1 MVTPS
6 HDPNLNN
13 DLASSPDSSTDRVDE
28 LSSMSIAVKALG
40 IDCITR
46 HIFICADASKPKCV
60 DREASLESWDYLKRR
75 LQELQLDRPQSE
87 RPNCIFRTKANCL
100 RLCQKGPI
108 MVIYPDG
115 VWYHSVSPIV
125 VEEIIQQ
132 HLLCNKIVGQYVLQ
146 APTTVWQNKFNDLE
160 SSNGIEVI

>member
-13 DLASSPDSSTDRVDE
+13 DLASSPDSSTDRTDE
-28 LSSMSIAVKALG
+28 LGSMSIAVKALG

-46 HIFICADASKPKCV
+46 HIFLCADASKPKCV
-60 DREASLESWDYLKRR
+60 DRAASLESWDYLKRR
-75 LQELQLDRPQSE
+75 LQELQLDRPQVE
-87 RPNCIFRTKANCL
+87 RQNCIFRTKANCL

-115 VWYHSVSPIV
+115 VWYHSVSPMV

-132 HLLCNKIVGQYVLQ
+132 HLLCNKIVSQYVLSNQ
-146 APTTVWQNKFNDLE
+146 PLLGKTNSTILE
-160 SSNGIEVI
+160 SSNGI

>member
-6 HDPNLNN
+6 HDPDPNN
-13 DLASSPDSSTDRVDE
+13 DLASFPDASVDLVDE
-28 LSSMSIAVKALG
+28 LGGMSIAVKALG

-46 HIFICADASKPKCV
+46 HIFLCADASKPKCV
-60 DREASLESWDYLKRR
+60 DRESSLKSWDYLKRR

-87 RPNCIFRTKANCL
+87 RPNCVFRTKANCL
-100 RLCQKGPI
+100 RLCQNGPI

-115 VWYHSVSPIV
+115 VWYHSVSPTV

-132 HLLCNKIVGQYVLQ
+132 HLLCNKIVSRYVLHV
-146 APTTVWQNKFNDLE
+146 PTTVWQNEFDDSRIK
-160 SSNGIEVI
+160 

>member
-13 DLASSPDSSTDRVDE
+13 DLASSPDSSTDRVNE
-28 LSSMSIAVKALG
+28 LNSMSIAVKALG

-46 HIFICADASKPKCV
+46 HIFLCADASKPKCV
-60 DREASLESWDYLKRR
+60 DREASLKSWDYLKRR
-75 LQELQLDRPQSE
+75 LQELQLDRPQSD
-87 RPNCIFRTKANCL
+87 RPNCVFRTKANCL

-115 VWYHSVSPIV
+115 VWYHSVSPLV
-125 VEEIIQQ
+125 MEEIIQQ
-132 HLLCNKIVGQYVLQ
+132 HLLCNKVVSQYVL
-146 APTTVWQNKFNDLE
+146 
-160 SSNGIEVI
+160 SNQPLLGNLNAAVIELSDSVEVL

>member
-13 DLASSPDSSTDRVDE
+13 DLASAPDSSPDRVDE

-60 DREASLESWDYLKRR
+60 DREASLESWEYLKRR
-75 LQELQLDRPQSE
+75 LQELQLDRPQSD
-87 RPNCIFRTKANCL
+87 RPNCVFRTKANCL

-115 VWYHSVSPIV
+115 VWYHSVSPTV

-146 APTTVWQNKFNDLE
+146 HQPLFGKTNFPILE

>member
-6 HDPNLNN
+6 HDRNLNN
-13 DLASSPDSSTDRVDE
+13 DLASAPDSSIDRVDE

-46 HIFICADASKPKCV
+46 HIFLCADASKPKCV

-115 VWYHSVSPIV
+115 VWYHSVSPMVI
-125 VEEIIQQ
+125 EEIIQQ
-132 HLLCNKIVGQYVLQ
+132 HLLCNKIVGRYVLQ
-146 APTTVWQNKFNDLE
+146 HQPLLGEMNSPIIE
-160 SSNGIEVI
+160 SSNGIEVM